1 MVSYTDPGPIEY
13 EGVLERSDVSN
24 ASAYVPFPFDVK
36 ELFGVTGRVPVVVHF
51 DEIEYRGSLVSYGGP
66 HRMLMLREIRERLG
80 KQPGDLVRVRLQL
93 DTAPRVVELEADVEA
108 AFQAA
113 GVLDTFRGFSYSHQR
128 EYQQWLEGAKRA
140 ETRLTRIQKATGM
153 LAEGKHLR

>member
-36 ELFGVTGRVPVVVHF
+36 ELFGVKGRVPVVAHY
-51 DEIEYRGSLVSYGGP
+51 DEIEYRGSLVTYGGP
-66 HRMLMLREIRERLG
+66 HKILMLKEIREQLG
-80 KQPGDLVRVRLQL
+80 KQSGDIVHVRLQL

-113 GVLDTFRGFSYSHQR
+113 GVLDTFHGFSYSHQR
-128 EYQQWLEGAKRA
+128 EYQQWLEGAKRP
-140 ETRLTRIQKATGM
+140 ETRLARIQKATIM
-153 LAEGKHLR
+153 LAEGKRLH